1 MKQSLTFIL
10 IALGILLSS
19 GCSSAHSYNQT
30 SVGQVEQVYRGTVA
44 SVRQIDI
51 KDSGAGTVLGAVAG
65 GLIGNQFGPKGS
77 GEKTAGT
84 VIGALGGAYAGNQ
97 INQDSGQELIINL
110 DDGREI
116 RTVHRVDKN
125 TPYSFRAGDR
135 VRVYYRGG
143 RFSEIK
149 MDNSGYSAPSSQPA
163 TYAPQQYQ
171 SKPYQQNQR
180 TQPTSTGTGD
190 DKIRRL
196 KDLATLRDQGVLTEA
211 EFQTE
216 KQKILNGY

>member
-1 MKQSLTFIL
+1 MKKLLTSIL
-10 IALGILLSS
+10 IASGILLST

-30 SVGQVEQVYRGTVA
+30 SVGQVEQVYRGTVVSA
-44 SVRQIDI
+44 RQVNI

-65 GLIGNQFGPKGS
+65 GLVGNQFGPKGS
-77 GEKTAGT
+77 GEKTAAT

-97 INQDSGQELIINL
+97 VNQDSGQELIINL

-125 TPYSFRAGDR
+125 TPYSFRSGDR

-149 MDNSGYSAPSSQPA
+149 LDNSGYNAPSSSQSTTYTPQRYQSQPHQQAPQTQPA
-163 TYAPQQYQ
+163 NMG
-171 SKPYQQNQR
+171 S
-180 TQPTSTGTGD
+180 
-190 DKIRRL
+190 DKIQRL
-196 KDLATLRDQGVLTEA
+196 KDLAQLRDQGVLTEA
-211 EFQTE
+211 EFQAE
-216 KQKILNGY
+216 KQKILSGY

>member
-1 MKQSLTFIL
+1 MKQLLTSIL
-10 IALGILLSS
+10 IISGILLTT

-30 SVGQVEQVYRGTVA
+30 SVGQVEQVYRGTVT
-44 SVRQIDI
+44 SVRQVDI

-65 GLIGNQFGPKGS
+65 GLVGNQFGPKGS
-77 GEKTAGT
+77 GEKTAAT

-97 INQDSGQELIINL
+97 VNQDSGQELVIDL

-143 RFSEIK
+143 RFSEIRL
-149 MDNSGYSAPSSQPA
+149 DNSGYSSTPSSPQPT

-171 SKPYQQNQR
+171 SQPHQQS
-180 TQPTSTGTGD
+180 QPTNTGN
-190 DKIRRL
+190 DKIQRL
-196 KDLATLRDQGVLTEA
+196 KDLANLRDQGVLTEA